1 MKKRQKMDFF
11 VFPRRMDED
20 DGAFFF
26 WEEREAFLFPW
37 ETMEE
42 KMRALCA

>member
-11 VFPRRMDED
+11 CFPEERTDED

-37 ETMEE
+37 E
-42 KMRALCA
+42 